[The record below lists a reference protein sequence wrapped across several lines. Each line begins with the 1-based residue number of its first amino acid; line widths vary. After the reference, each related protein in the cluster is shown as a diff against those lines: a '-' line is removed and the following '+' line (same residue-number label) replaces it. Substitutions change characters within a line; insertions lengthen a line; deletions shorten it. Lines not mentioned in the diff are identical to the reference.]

1 MDLNEA
7 KKDYNAPMHTAEHI
21 INQAMVRMF
30 GTERSF
36 SNHIEKKKSKVDY
49 YFERPLSE
57 EEIAGLEME
66 VNRVI
71 GMNLEVKESF
81 ISREEA
87 ERVVNTSK
95 LPPEAGDTVR
105 IISVGDYDKCPC
117 IGLHVENTSEIGGVK
132 IISSDFDSERNVLRI
147 RYKRAASE

>member
-1 MDLNEA
+1 M
-7 KKDYNAPMHTAEHI
+7 
-21 INQAMVRMF
+21 
-30 GTERSF
+30 
-36 SNHIEKKKSKVDY
+36 
-49 YFERPLSE
+49 SE

>member
-1 MDLNEA
+1 MEINEP

-21 INQAMVRMF
+21 INQTMVRMF
-30 GTERSF
+30 GTGRSF

-49 YFERPLSE
+49 HFERPLSE
-57 EEIAGLEME
+57 DEIAGLEME

-71 GMNLEVKESF
+71 GLNLDVKETFMERS
-81 ISREEA
+81 EA
-87 ERVVNTSK
+87 EKLVNTDK

-117 IGLHVENTSEIGGVK
+117 IGLHVANTSEIGGIR
-132 IISSDFDSERNVLRI
+132 IISSDFDFERNVLRI
-147 RYKRAASE
+147 RYKRAVSE